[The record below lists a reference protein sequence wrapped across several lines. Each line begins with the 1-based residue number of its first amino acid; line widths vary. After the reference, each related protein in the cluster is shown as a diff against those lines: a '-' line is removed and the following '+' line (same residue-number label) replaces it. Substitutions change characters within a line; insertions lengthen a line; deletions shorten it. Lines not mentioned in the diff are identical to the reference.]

1 MDRRIHW
8 QILSAELAQIK
19 SQLSSEEK
27 ERQYEKIWRRRKY
40 WKIGLANPSI
50 ERIDGEPMTWKTDFS
65 VFIPKRKNHLLS
77 PQADWRSAQ
86 VRF

>member
-1 MDRRIHW
+1 MGIKRITTSVALLLLMFSATQAQEIKTDSVGNNTESRNGQADSL

-50 ERIDGEPMTWKTDFS
+50 
-65 VFIPKRKNHLLS
+65 
-77 PQADWRSAQ
+77 
-86 VRF
+86 